1 MGCEAGVPLSPV
13 HVRPK
18 LKVVVPKYCARIARV
33 QKGCCQTI
41 VGGGLRDR
49 GSVITRFMRGLS
61 SRFLYLGTVPVLLI
75 ASAQG
80 RFRRDVCSG
89 C

>member
-49 GSVITRFMRGLS
+49 GSVITVHARPKFKVL
-61 SRFLYLGTVPVLLI
+61 VPRDCARI
-75 ASAQG
+75 A
-80 RFRRDVCSG
+80 RV
-89 C
+89 